1 MTAVG
6 ETLRRERLRRNLDLE
21 QISHELKI
29 APKMLEAIEDE
40 RFDRLPGDIFARSFV
55 KQYARFLGLDDEE
68 LAAEVQRTLQPPPAI
83 THAEKPRDT
92 AASIPL
98 PRVEKWEA
106 VGDSRF
112 NWSSPLASL
121 ALVVLVMMACAGL
134 YSLWQRMHRPVSV
147 HSTATIT
154 KAPPPVVTQQP
165 ATAAAPPVQAPT
177 EQPPASSPA
186 EQPQATAAPP
196 QATAAAPP
204 SNSDAPAADPV
215 AAKPAPEKPA
225 TAPAQAAPSNPNA
238 PVRVELV
245 AAEPVWVLARTDGKY
260 LFSGTLDPN
269 QPRTIEANSNVTLR
283 IGNAGGV
290 NITLNGKPL
299 GALGPKG
306 QVRTVQLTS
315 GGFEIVAAPKPPAV
329 PLEPFL

>member
-40 RFDRLPGDIFARSFV
+40 RFDRLPGAIFAKNFV
-55 KQYARFLGLDDEE
+55 KQYARYLGLDDEE

-83 THAEKPRDT
+83 THAEKPRD
-92 AASIPL
+92 AAVSIPL

-121 ALVVLVMMACAGL
+121 ALVVLVMMACAGI
-134 YSLWQRMHRPVSV
+134 YSLWQRMHRPASV
-147 HSTATIT
+147 HTTATIT

-165 ATAAAPPVQAPT
+165 AATAAPPLQA
-177 EQPPASSPA
+177 PA
-186 EQPQATAAPP
+186 EQPQASTTQPQP
-196 QATAAAPP
+196 QAPAAAPP
-204 SNSDAPAADPV
+204 SNSDAPAASPV
-215 AAKPAPEKPA
+215 AAKPEPEKPA
-225 TAPAQAAPSNPNA
+225 TAPAQTAPSNPNS

-269 QPRTIEANSNVTLR
+269 QPRTIEANSNITLR